1 MKHIPHFINN
11 KPIFSQGDKI
21 FESVNPA
28 TQEVWAQIAH
38 GGKTEVDLAVGA
50 ARKAFDEGPWP
61 KMTAKER
68 AKILYKLAD
77 LVEKNIDELAQTDT
91 MDMGKPIMQSRSKD
105 IPRTVDNFR
114 FFADYIK

>member
-1 MKHIPHFINN
+1 
-11 KPIFSQGDKI
+11 
-21 FESVNPA
+21 
-28 TQEVWAQIAH
+28 
-38 GGKTEVDLAVGA
+38 
-50 ARKAFDEGPWP
+50 
-61 KMTAKER
+61 MTAKER

-114 FFADYIK
+114 FFADYIKAWYLNLFLYLHLNILFMT

>member
-38 GGKTEVDLAVGA
+38 GGKAEVDLAVEA

-77 LVEKNIDELAQTDT
+77 WWKRISMNWLKQILWTWANQLCNPDRRISQELWIISAFL
-91 MDMGKPIMQSRSKD
+91 PI
-105 IPRTVDNFR
+105 I
-114 FFADYIK
+114 